1 VRAELAECEARSI
14 PVPDIELIKQ
24 LRAEIERLQIESRAQ
39 QERIAALTGE
49 KAAADAT
56 NLELEQAYQE
66 LSAWGDKVKA
76 AFDES
81 ETKVRDLMGKL
92 AEKTAALETANA
104 KILALQQEAAAASEQ
119 YKVALLAAT
128 EKTNAALATAR
139 GLASERDAAMQTV
152 DSLRKQIEKLD
163 RASGTAAELQRRLD
177 QANAELA
184 RKSEQLEIE
193 LKKIAAMN
201 GEFQR
206 TKALYEERMNRADQ
220 ASREL
225 DGTNKNL
232 ERRYQDALTRIGE
245 LERALRDKE
254 RQTQLVEEEN
264 KSTIRNILG
273 ELNQLRQAAEQL
285 RRNKERIAELEGHL
299 SGLQANY
306 ADLMQGYHDMEDAY
320 NQLLKE
326 KGGSVRRV
334 SVSDRCG
341 YCEATGNREAC
352 AECDH
357 IRRQQVGKATYQA
370 QHLRRG
376 GTRKGGRRL
385 KKGAKLRNFSRKIA
399 PLK

>member
-1 VRAELAECEARSI
+1 
-14 PVPDIELIKQ
+14 
-24 LRAEIERLQIESRAQ
+24 
-39 QERIAALTGE
+39 
-49 KAAADAT
+49 
-56 NLELEQAYQE
+56 
-66 LSAWGDKVKA
+66 
-76 AFDES
+76 
-81 ETKVRDLMGKL
+81 
-92 AEKTAALETANA
+92 
-104 KILALQQEAAAASEQ
+104 
-119 YKVALLAAT
+119 
-128 EKTNAALATAR
+128 
-139 GLASERDAAMQTV
+139 MQTI
-152 DSLRKQIEKLD
+152 DSMRNQIEKMD
-163 RASGTAAELQRRLD
+163 RTSGTAGELQRRLD

-184 RKSEQLEIE
+184 RKSEQLENE
-193 LKKIAAMN
+193 LKKIATMN

-220 ASREL
+220 ASRDL

-245 LERALRDKE
+245 LERVLRDKE
-254 RQTQLVEEEN
+254 RQAQLVEEEN

-306 ADLMQGYHDMEDAY
+306 ADLMQGYQEVEAAY
-320 NQLLKE
+320 NQLLKQQPSPPKE
-326 KGGSVRRV
+326 KRV
-334 SVSDRCG
+334 AVSDRCG
-341 YCEATGNREAC
+341 YCEATGDRGAC

-357 IRRQQVGKATYQA
+357 IRRQQAGKATYQA